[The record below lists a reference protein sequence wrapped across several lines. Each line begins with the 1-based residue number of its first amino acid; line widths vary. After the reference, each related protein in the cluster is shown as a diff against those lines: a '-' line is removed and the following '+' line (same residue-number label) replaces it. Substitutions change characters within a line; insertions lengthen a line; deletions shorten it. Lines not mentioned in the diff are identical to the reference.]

1 MLNIGGPDCKNISFE
16 NTYVAGIS
24 FAKLDDP
31 ISDFKHKLD
40 AAAGVI
46 CRRTLSEYIEDV
58 RVMEKRTIMR
68 EIAEDSPD
76 GFGIIA
82 DGTTNICEMG
92 SLTIR
97 WFNKASGQFK
107 QRLLLCLCS

>member
-46 CRRTLSEYIEDV
+46 CMKETSS
-58 RVMEKRTIMR
+58 M
-68 EIAEDSPD
+68 
-76 GFGIIA
+76 GISS
-82 DGTTNICEMG
+82 TTP
-92 SLTIR
+92 
-97 WFNKASGQFK
+97 K
-107 QRLLLCLCS
+107 QRCAC